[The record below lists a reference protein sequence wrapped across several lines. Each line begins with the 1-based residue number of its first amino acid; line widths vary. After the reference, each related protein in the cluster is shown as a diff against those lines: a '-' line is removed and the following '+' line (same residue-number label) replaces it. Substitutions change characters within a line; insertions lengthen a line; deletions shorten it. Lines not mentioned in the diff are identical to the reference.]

1 MLQIYI
7 YLGKILFSK
16 KLYYIQNFYDFLKI
30 WKNVE
35 YFYVFYTFF
44 LKSYIVLD
52 YGMSI
57 NLSMSIIQYSLW
69 LNLFSI

>member
-30 WKNVE
+30 
-35 YFYVFYTFF
+35 
-44 LKSYIVLD
+44 
-52 YGMSI
+52 
-57 NLSMSIIQYSLW
+57 
-69 LNLFSI
+69 